1 MNSNARIA
9 SAILIG
15 TGSWFLACHVKRVM
29 KQNAAHAARRLTK
42 SAVLRW
48 ENEGGAL
55 IEPATRTMTA

>member
-1 MNSNARIA
+1 MKSNARMI
-9 SAILIG
+9 SAVLIG
-15 TGSWFLACHVKRVM
+15 TGSWFLACHVRKVI
-29 KQNAAHAARRLTK
+29 KQNAAQAAARLTK